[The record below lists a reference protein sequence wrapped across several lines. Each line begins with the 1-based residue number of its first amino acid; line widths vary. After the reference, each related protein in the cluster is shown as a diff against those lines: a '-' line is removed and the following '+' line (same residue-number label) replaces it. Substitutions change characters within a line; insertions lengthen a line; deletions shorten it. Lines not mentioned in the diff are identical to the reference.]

1 MDSSVRETLNRE
13 KRELTDVK
21 PQMDLTAIY
30 RTHPNTKDYTF
41 FSALHGTFSK
51 LNTYFV
57 TKQTL
62 TDTKEKNGI
71 TLCILLDHHGL
82 RLGFNSNANFRK
94 FTTHEN

>member
-1 MDSSVRETLNRE
+1 MLKLESHIKFYTLIVGNFNTPLSLMDSSVRETLNRE

-62 TDTKEKNGI
+62 TDTKEKMG
-71 TLCILLDHHGL
+71 
-82 RLGFNSNANFRK
+82 
-94 FTTHEN
+94 